1 MGHSMH
7 FVPSLEAYM
16 VPHPKALYWILGWE
30 GKFLGFMHAHAYVRV
45 SIPGPTQVGQE
56 TRLSS
61 GLTTD

>member
-1 MGHSMH
+1 
-7 FVPSLEAYM
+7 M